1 MEKPQFPDS
10 DVKTVADLSGIL
22 RRRKWTILV
31 PALGVFALSAIIA
44 FAIPATYKSTTTILI
59 EEQGIPREYVTA
71 NVTTFAD
78 QRLQSINQRIMST
91 TKLLEVIGRFRLYED
106 LKNKMTVDE
115 IVEKMRRKDI
125 VFNTISADVIDPRTG
140 RPGQATIAFSVSYKG
155 RNPETVQRVANELAS
170 LYLGENLKTR
180 EKASAD
186 TSKFMEDERADV
198 KERMAA
204 LDAKIADYKQKH
216 GDSLPELNQVNMQGL
231 DQVEREMS
239 RVEDQL
245 RALKERESNLEQQLA
260 SVSPDSTN
268 QERDSLRELRVRL
281 IDLKSRFSDEY
292 PDVIKTKASI
302 KELEERLAATGKEAQ
317 STKPDNPAYITMAS
331 QLAGIRTE
339 ISSVKRQV
347 ADLRKKRASY
357 RQRVEAAPRVE
368 EGYRGLLVERNNLQ
382 AKFEELN
389 RKSMDAQ
396 VAYGMEKEQLGERFS
411 IIDAARLP
419 EKPDSPNIPA
429 ILLIGLVLGLG
440 SGVGAAALKESTDDT
455 VRDAGRLATD
465 TGFPV
470 LSGIPEIVTPG
481 DVGRKKLRRLQAAA
495 GAAAVL
501 VAGVLV
507 VHFFVM
513 DLDIVWARLSR
524 KLGI

>member
-1 MEKPQFPDS
+1 MEKPQYPDS
-10 DVKTVADLSGIL
+10 DVKTVADILGIL
-22 RRRKWTILV
+22 RRRKGMILL
-31 PALGVFALSAIIA
+31 PALVVFALSVIVA
-44 FAIPATYKSTTTILI
+44 FAIPKTYKSTTTILI

-71 NVTTFAD
+71 NITSFAD

-115 IVEKMRRKDI
+115 IVEKMRKKDI

-198 KERMAA
+198 KAKMAA

-216 GDSLPELNQVNMQGL
+216 GDSLPELAQVNMQGL

-245 RALKERESNLEQQLA
+245 RALKERASTLEQQLS
-260 SVSPDSTN
+260 SVSPDTTN
-268 QERDSLRELRVRL
+268 QERDNLRELRVRL
-281 IDLKSRFSDEY
+281 IDLKSRYSDEY
-292 PDVIKTKASI
+292 PDVIKTQAAI
-302 KELEERLAATGKEAQ
+302 KELEARLAATGKGTQA
-317 STKPDNPAYITMAS
+317 TKPDNPAYITMAS
-331 QLAGIRTE
+331 QLAGTRTE
-339 ISSVKRQV
+339 IQSVQRQIKSLRQKR
-347 ADLRKKRASY
+347 DTY

-368 EGYRGLLVERNNLQ
+368 EGYRGLVVDRNNLQ
-382 AKFEELN
+382 AKFEDLN
-389 RKSMDAQ
+389 KKSMDAE
-396 VAYGMEKEQLGERFS
+396 VAYGMEKEQLGEKFS
-411 IIDAARLP
+411 IVEPARLP
-419 EKPDSPNIPA
+419 EKPDSPNVPA

-440 SGVGAAALKESTDDT
+440 SGVGAAAIKESTDDT
-455 VRDAGRLATD
+455 VRDAGRLTEE

-470 LSGIPEIVTPG
+470 LTGIPEIVTPG
-481 DVGRKKLRRLQAAA
+481 DVARKKLLRVRAAA
-495 GAAAVL
+495 GAVAVL
-501 VAGVLV
+501 VAGILV

-513 DLDIVWARLSR
+513 DLDVVWARLMR
-524 KLGI
+524 KL

>member
-1 MEKPQFPDS
+1 MENPHFPDT
-10 DVKTVADLSGIL
+10 DVKTVADIFGIL
-22 RRRKWTILV
+22 RRRKGMILL
-31 PALGVFALSAIIA
+31 PALGVFALSVVVA
-44 FAIPATYKSTTTILI
+44 FAIPKTYKSTTTILI

-71 NVTTFAD
+71 NITSFAD
-78 QRLQSINQRIMST
+78 QRLQTINQRIMST
-91 TKLLEVIGRFRLYED
+91 TKLQDLITRFNLYTD
-106 LKNKMTVDE
+106 LRAARTMDE
-115 IVEKMRRKDI
+115 IVGKMKKDI
-125 VFNTISADVIDPRTG
+125 VFNTISAEVIDPRTG

-155 RNPETVQRVANELAS
+155 KNPETVQRVASELAS
-170 LYLGENLKTR
+170 LYLEENLKTR

-198 KERMAA
+198 KAKMAA

-281 IDLKSRFSDEY
+281 IDLRSRYSDEY

-302 KELEERLAATGKEAQ
+302 KELEERLADKGGKEAQ

-455 VRDAGRLATD
+455 VRDAGKLATD

-481 DVGRKKLRRLQAAA
+481 DVARRKSLRLRAAA
-495 GAAAVL
+495 GAACVL

-513 DLDIVWARLSR
+513 DLDVVWARLSR

>member
-1 MEKPQFPDS
+1 METER
-10 DVKTVADLSGIL
+10 DVKTVQDLAGIL

-31 PALGVFALSAIIA
+31 PALGVFALSAVVA

-71 NVTTFAD
+71 NITSFAD

-91 TKLLEVIGRFRLYED
+91 TKLLDLITRFRLYED
-106 LKNKMTVDE
+106 LKARQTIDE
-115 IVEKMRRKDI
+115 IVERMRKKDI

-155 RNPETVQRVANELAS
+155 KSPETVQRVANELAS
-170 LYLGENLKTR
+170 LYLEENLKTR

-186 TSKFMEDERADV
+186 TSKFMADERADV
-198 KERMAA
+198 KAKMAA
-204 LDAKIADYKQKH
+204 IDAKIAAYKQKNVNT
-216 GDSLPELNQVNMQGL
+216 LPELVQMNLQAL
-231 DQVEREMS
+231 DQVERESFRM
-239 RVEDQL
+239 EDQL
-245 RALKERESNLEQQLA
+245 RTLKEREGQLQEQLA
-260 SVSPDSTN
+260 SVSPDTTN

-281 IDLKSRFSDEY
+281 LDLKSRYSDEY

-302 KELEERLAATGKEAQ
+302 KELEARLGVSGKEES
-317 STKPDNPAYITMAS
+317 STKPDNPAYITMSS
-331 QLAGIRTE
+331 QLAGVKTE
-339 ISSVKRQV
+339 IQSVQRQAQELRIKKEAYRKRIESS
-347 ADLRKKRASY
+347 
-357 RQRVEAAPRVE
+357 PRVE
-368 EGYRGLLVERNNLQ
+368 EGFRSLLVDRNNLQ

-389 RKSMDAQ
+389 KKSMDAQ
-396 VAYGMEKEQLGERFS
+396 VAYGMEKEQLGEKFS

-455 VRDAGRLATD
+455 VRDAGRLAAD

-470 LSGIPEIVTPG
+470 LCGIPEIVTPG
-481 DVGRKKLRRLQAAA
+481 DVARKKLRRIQAAA

-513 DLDIVWARLSR
+513 DLDVVWAKVMR
-524 KLGI
+524 KLL

>member
-115 IVEKMRRKDI
+115 IVEKMRKKDI

-455 VRDAGRLATD
+455 VRDAGKLATD

-495 GAAAVL
+495 GAAVVL
-501 VAGVLV
+501 VAGILV

-513 DLDIVWARLSR
+513 DLDVVWARLSR

>member
-1 MEKPQFPDS
+1 METER
-10 DVKTVADLSGIL
+10 DVKTVKDLAGIL
-22 RRRKWTILV
+22 KRRKGAILF
-31 PALGVFALSAIIA
+31 PALGVFALSVVVA

-71 NVTTFAD
+71 NITSFAD

-91 TKLLEVIGRFRLYED
+91 TKLLDLITRFRLYED
-106 LKNKMTVDE
+106 LKDRMTIDE
-115 IVEKMRRKDI
+115 IVEKMRKKDI

-155 RNPETVQRVANELAS
+155 KSPETVQRVASELAS

-198 KERMAA
+198 KAKMAA
-204 LDAKIADYKQKH
+204 LDAKIAAYKEKH
-216 GDSLPELNQVNMQGL
+216 GTSLPELAQVNLQGL

-245 RALKERESNLEQQLA
+245 RALKERGSNLEQQLA
-260 SVSPDSTN
+260 SVSPDTTN
-268 QERDSLRELRVRL
+268 QERDNLRELRVRL
-281 IDLKSRFSDEY
+281 IDLKSQFSDEY

-302 KELEERLAATGKEAQ
+302 KELEARLAASGKGTS

-331 QLAGIRTE
+331 QLAGTRSE
-339 ISSVKRQV
+339 IDSVNRQV
-347 ADLRKKRASY
+347 ADLRKNRAAY
-357 RQRVEAAPRVE
+357 RKRVEAAPRVE
-368 EGYRGLLVERNNLQ
+368 EGYRGMLVDRNNLQ
-382 AKFEELN
+382 AKFEDLN
-389 RKSMDAQ
+389 KKSMDAQ
-396 VAYGMEKEQLGERFS
+396 VAYGMEKEQLGEKFS

-440 SGVGAAALKESTDDT
+440 SGVGTAALKESTDDT
-455 VRDAGRLATD
+455 VRDAGMLAVG

-470 LSGIPEIVTPG
+470 LTGIPEIVTPG
-481 DVGRKKLRRLQAAA
+481 DIARKKLRRIQAAA
-495 GAAAVL
+495 GAVAVL

-513 DLDIVWARLSR
+513 DLDVVWAKLMR
-524 KLGI
+524 KLML

>member
-1 MEKPQFPDS
+1 MEKPQFHDS
-10 DVKTVADLSGIL
+10 DVKTVADIIGIL
-22 RRRKWTILV
+22 RRRKGMILL
-31 PALGVFALSAIIA
+31 PALGVFALSVVVA

-71 NVTTFAD
+71 NITSFAD
-78 QRLQSINQRIMST
+78 QRLQTINQRIMST
-91 TKLLEVIGRFRLYED
+91 TKLQDLITRFNLYTD
-106 LKNKMTVDE
+106 LKAARTMDE
-115 IVEKMRRKDI
+115 IVGKMKKDI

-155 RNPETVQRVANELAS
+155 KNPETVQRVASELAS
-170 LYLGENLKTR
+170 LYLEENLKTR

-186 TSKFMEDERADV
+186 TSKFMEVERADV
-198 KERMAA
+198 KAKMAA

-216 GDSLPELNQVNMQGL
+216 GDSLPELAQVNMQGL

-245 RALKERESNLEQQLA
+245 RALKERASNLEQQLA
-260 SVSPDSTN
+260 SVSPDTTN

-281 IDLKSRFSDEY
+281 IDLKSRYSDEY
-292 PDVIKTKASI
+292 PDVIKTRAAI
-302 KELEERLAATGKEAQ
+302 KELEARLAATGKRAQ

-331 QLAGIRTE
+331 QLAGTRTE
-339 ISSVKRQV
+339 IQSVQRQV
-347 ADLRKKRASY
+347 KSLRQKRDSY

-368 EGYRGLLVERNNLQ
+368 EGYRGMVVDRNNLQ
-382 AKFEELN
+382 AKFEDLN
-389 RKSMDAQ
+389 KKSMDAQ
-396 VAYGMEKEQLGERFS
+396 VAYGMEKEQLGEKFS
-411 IIDAARLP
+411 IVEPARLP
-419 EKPDSPNIPA
+419 EKPDSPNVPA

-440 SGVGAAALKESTDDT
+440 SGIGAAAIKESTDDT
-455 VRDAGRLATD
+455 VRDAGRLAAD

-470 LSGIPEIVTPG
+470 LVGVPEIVTPG
-481 DVGRKKLRRLQAAA
+481 DVARKKLRRLQAAA

-513 DLDIVWARLSR
+513 DLDVVWAKLMR
-524 KLGI
+524 KLML